1 MTWEEIKLIKD
12 NEALE
17 IGTVYVLK
25 EYSFEIP
32 LTPINKSSFKDVIT
46 LENGIIIEYDFD
58 NNTIYSFY
66 DRERNIFSQSNI
78 IDEWYIDN
86 NTHDVIIGVNSNGNI
101 QNSSFVTIGDNN
113 TEIQIENA
121 IGVRIG
127 NNNTDVLIGNNSIQ
141 TKDVH
146 INDNNNI
153 VTISGHYNI
162 VGSNNYSVVT
172 KGDNNNLLNRNTNV
186 TVSDFNIVDT
196 SEHISIVGGVN
207 NEIVG
212 SSSIQISDGI
222 ANKIDGSSMVKLEN
236 TSTNKLYV
244 DNLELISQDFNV
256 EIYTMNGQKIVKG
269 TNEVIDAK
277 GNKRN
282 PNSNE
287 EPKKETN
294 EYQYYIDPDTKLWTK
309 KETIIED

>member
-1 MTWEEIKLIKD
+1 MKWDEIKLIKD

-17 IGTVYVLK
+17 IGTVYVLTD
-25 EYSFEIP
+25 YSFEIP
-32 LTPINKSSFKDVIT
+32 LIPINKSTFKDVII
-46 LENGIIIEYDFD
+46 LDNGIIIEYDFD

-78 IDEWYIDN
+78 IDNWYIDN
-86 NTHDVIIGVNSNGNI
+86 STHDIIIGVNSNGNI

-113 TEIQIENA
+113 TDIQIENA

-127 NNNTDVLIGNNSIQ
+127 NNNTDVLIGNKSIQ

-146 INDNNNI
+146 IHDNNNI

-162 VGSNNYSVVT
+162 VGSNNLSIVT
-172 KGDNNNLLNRNTNV
+172 KGDNNNLLNNNTNV
-186 TVSDFNIVDT
+186 TISDFNVVDT

-207 NEIVG
+207 NEIIG
-212 SSSIQISDGI
+212 SSSVQISDGI
-222 ANKIDGSSMVKLEN
+222 GNKIDCSSMVKLEN
-236 TSTNKLYV
+236 TNTNKLYV

-256 EIYTMNGQKIVKG
+256 EIYTLNGQKIVKG
-269 TNEVIDAK
+269 TNEIIDAK

-294 EYQYYIDPDTKLWTK
+294 NYEYYIDPETKLWTK
-309 KETIIED
+309 KEIIED